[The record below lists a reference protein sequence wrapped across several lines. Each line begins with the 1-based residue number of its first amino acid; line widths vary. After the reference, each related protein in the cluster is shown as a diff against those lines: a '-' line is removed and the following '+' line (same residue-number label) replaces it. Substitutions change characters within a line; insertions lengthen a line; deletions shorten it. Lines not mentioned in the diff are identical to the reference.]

1 MATIAFV
8 LLPEMGHINS
18 GFKLAKSL
26 MMRGHRVCYLG
37 LKEFEPVVRSQGVE
51 FISLFED
58 LYDRGEIPVQA
69 SRPSALRNFDLFQS
83 LLMASTSD
91 HSPSNIARIISKE
104 IGKVVERIRPDLFLI
119 DSLLQD
125 FALIITMM
133 GLPGA
138 LLHTLLYNDLA
149 DDDEIYKPIHALPE
163 LVLWPKEFD
172 FPRRAQEARRFYYL
186 EAAVDLERD
195 EPPFPWERISKDKLL
210 IYCSLGSQSHL
221 YAESIPFFQTAI
233 DAMVSRPDWQM
244 ILSVGHHLKE
254 SDFHGIPPNV
264 MFVNSVPQLS
274 VLKRADMMI
283 THGGINSIK
292 ECIFLGV
299 PMIILPVS
307 GDQPMNAARIE
318 YHGLGIRGNL
328 RKASVERIQAL
339 ISKIEQNPS
348 YKTRIEAMRQRF
360 LEVESSGVG
369 ARVIEEIIQKS
380 TTSAKQHA
388 ELVAV

>member
-1 MATIAFV
+1 
-8 LLPEMGHINS
+8 
-18 GFKLAKSL
+18 
-26 MMRGHRVCYLG
+26 
-37 LKEFEPVVRSQGVE
+37 
-51 FISLFED
+51 
-58 LYDRGEIPVQA
+58 
-69 SRPSALRNFDLFQS
+69 
-83 LLMASTSD
+83 
-91 HSPSNIARIISKE
+91 
-104 IGKVVERIRPDLFLI
+104 
-119 DSLLQD
+119 
-125 FALIITMM
+125 
-133 GLPGA
+133 
-138 LLHTLLYNDLA
+138 
-149 DDDEIYKPIHALPE
+149 
-163 LVLWPKEFD
+163 
-172 FPRRAQEARRFYYL
+172 
-186 EAAVDLERD
+186 
-195 EPPFPWERISKDKLL
+195 
-210 IYCSLGSQSHL
+210 
-221 YAESIPFFQTAI
+221 
-233 DAMVSRPDWQM
+233 
-244 ILSVGHHLKE
+244 
-254 SDFHGIPPNV
+254 
-264 MFVNSVPQLS
+264 
-274 VLKRADMMI
+274 MI